1 MSKSATVIWSPPEI
15 ARQSATKAGSEIPT
29 MWEEAE
35 TLKDLTTLGRQH
47 PEGPVQDPQLES
59 ACEVYISQQRS
70 TYPPVSLA
78 G

>member
-1 MSKSATVIWSPPEI
+1 
-15 ARQSATKAGSEIPT
+15 
-29 MWEEAE
+29 MWEDVE